1 MPSESP
7 RDLKFNAGKIDEF
20 VTSMGWTYTDRFGNK
35 HYTIEGINYLAQQV
49 MNAFGYV
56 TLTGVTFTT
65 GATVSTPNEVLFNPT
80 DNSYYKWTGSFSGG
94 PKVVPANSTPESTGG
109 IGPGA
114 WINVGDTALRSELQ
128 NGDGSLVNTRYGTL
142 DEYVEKTPS
151 ILATKYMTDDELA
164 SVFAR
169 ARIKYVNV
177 SVQLAVNEAA
187 EKGCGV
193 FFPPGDYVFDAK
205 VNVWT
210 GCTSIWGDGGA
221 TIVRSQ
227 RSYFVSGS
235 TTDIDPLQDRSN
247 LLLIATGADGTIS
260 IHGIRIDG
268 NARNMEVGA
277 SGSGTSIPDQTRYI
291 DICPTNA
298 EPYSNTPDGVKTP
311 VPNVTWADH
320 KYSLGGVLIF
330 DCVFYDAP
338 GSCIGG
344 NMRNIRIQGNT
355 MDGWYDHAVYTA
367 GATFASSGLGALVE
381 EISVIGNSMKNRV
394 NTRGNG
400 CIKGRCGFTRFS
412 IIGNNLDVLDNAI
425 ALDMPGTNGN
435 IPWGQITVSGNNIQT
450 QGVGIHIVP
459 GTSTTPWIDTGWMR
473 ALVVSGNTIRA
484 YDRILLIG
492 TNGTIIE
499 SATIIFS
506 NNVMTAPLFM
516 YNYAAMSNS
525 QFKVE
530 GGLIST
536 SSPIFMNASDDA
548 TSVNSSITF
557 IGVEMRSDSTS
568 AVGFASLGNFNR
580 ISLCNCNITNLQ
592 LGTGAAATQIQIKEC
607 NVSFFSGFSATAL
620 PFIDVI
626 TSTNV
631 GLMNLIEIDG
641 NKFDRGPSTIRLK
654 CSSACAVLF
663 TKNKLLNCSNRVVNF
678 HPIGYSPKVLIV
690 SGNVQIGGFLFNQLQ
705 TGVSKA
711 TGTSYAEFTN
721 NYVAST
727 TPGTAGNA
735 TILIDDGA
743 TPWLSQYENIRV
755 ADNMF
760 KDATNAIQCSGT
772 AVSGIVSLNKLWFG
786 DNSST
791 NSTATCQYPAANKA
805 NTDMPQN
812 ITI

>member
-1 MPSESP
+1 MTDITANVVVSMPSQLFTMARSF
-7 RDLKFNAGKIDEF
+7 KAVANGKIYIGKIDTDPVNPENQIQVYVENEDGSHVPVSQPIIINAAGYPVYNGQIAKF
-20 VTSMGWTYTDRFGNK
+20 VTVQGHSMAVYDAYG
-35 HYTIEGINYLAQQV
+35 AQQ
-49 MNAFGYV
+49 FYY
-56 TLTGVTFTT
+56 
-65 GATVSTPNEVLFNPT
+65 PNVLKYDP
-80 DNSYYKWTGSFSGG
+80 DQ
-94 PKVVPANSTPESTGG
+94 
-109 IGPGA
+109 
-114 WINVGDTALRSELQ
+114 LRLELAHG
-128 NGDGSLVNTRYGTL
+128 NGSLVNTRYGTL
-142 DEYVEKTPS
+142 DEYVEKNPS

-169 ARIKYVNV
+169 DRIKYVNA

-298 EPYSNTPDGVKTP
+298 EPYNNTPDGVKTP
-311 VPNVTWADH
+311 APNVTWADH
-320 KYSLGGVLIF
+320 RYSLGGVLVY
-330 DCVFYDAP
+330 DCVFYDSP

-344 NMRNIRIQGNT
+344 NMRNIRIQGNS

-367 GATFASSGLGALVE
+367 GATWDTAGQGALVE
-381 EISVIGNSMKNRV
+381 DIAVIGNSMKNRV

-425 ALDMPGTNGN
+425 VLDMPGSNGN

-473 ALVVSGNTIRA
+473 SLVASGNTIRA
-484 YDRILLIG
+484 YDRIMLIG
-492 TNGTIIE
+492 TPGVVIE
-499 SATIIFS
+499 SAIIS
-506 NNVMTAPLFM
+506 LNNNTMIAPLFM
-516 YNYAAMSNS
+516 TNYAQMSNCE
-525 QFKVE
+525 FKII
-530 GGLIST
+530 GGVIATTGTTFMFAQDSSNIS
-536 SSPIFMNASDDA
+536 SNSGIEFNGA
-548 TSVNSSITF
+548 TL
-557 IGVEMRSDSTS
+557 RSDSTS
-568 AVGFASLGNFNR
+568 SVGFAAVGNFNR
-580 ISLCNCNITNLQ
+580 IKISNCNISNINFA
-592 LGTGAAATQIQIKEC
+592 TGSAATELRVIDNK
-607 NVSFFSGFSATAL
+607 VSYYSGFSL
-620 PFIDVI
+620 MPFIDVM

-631 GLMNLIEIDG
+631 GLMNFISLTG
-641 NKFDRGPSTIRLK
+641 NEFTNGPSLIRIK
-654 CSSACAVLF
+654 CSSNCLASF
-663 TKNKLLNCSNRVVNF
+663 IENKFYNCGTRVVKF
-678 HPIGYSPKVLIV
+678 HPAGYTPRSLIV
-690 SGNVQIGGFLFNQLQ
+690 RGNIQIGGFLFDQLQ

-711 TGTSYAEFTN
+711 TGTSYAEFSR
-721 NYVAST
+721 NYISSS

-735 TILIDDGA
+735 TMLIDDGA
-743 TPWLSQYENIRV
+743 TPWLSQYENIRI

-760 KDATNAIQCSGT
+760 KDAINVIQCSGS
-772 AVSGIVSLNKLWFG
+772 AVSGIASQNKLWFG
-786 DNSST
+786 DNSTT

-812 ITI
+812 ITL

>member
-1 MPSESP
+1 MIRS
-7 RDLKFNAGKIDEF
+7 
-20 VTSMGWTYTDRFGNK
+20 
-35 HYTIEGINYLAQQV
+35 
-49 MNAFGYV
+49 
-56 TLTGVTFTT
+56 
-65 GATVSTPNEVLFNPT
+65 
-80 DNSYYKWTGSFSGG
+80 
-94 PKVVPANSTPESTGG
+94 VP
-109 IGPGA
+109 
-114 WINVGDTALRSELQ
+114 
-128 NGDGSLVNTRYGTL
+128 
-142 DEYVEKTPS
+142 
-151 ILATKYMTDDELA
+151 A
-164 SVFAR
+164 SVFGR
-169 ARIKYVNV
+169 DRIKYVNS

-277 SGSGTSIPDQTRYI
+277 SGSETSIPNQTRYI

-298 EPYSNTPDGVKTP
+298 EPYNNTPDGVKTP
-311 VPNVTWADH
+311 APNVTWADH
-320 KYSLGGVLIF
+320 RYSLGGVLVY
-330 DCVFYDAP
+330 DCVFYDSP

-367 GATFASSGLGALVE
+367 GATFASPGVGALVE
-381 EISVIGNSMKNRV
+381 EIAVIGNSMKNRV

-435 IPWGQITVSGNNIQT
+435 IPWGQVTVSGNNIQT

-459 GTSTTPWIDTGWMR
+459 GTSTTTWIDTGWMK

-484 YDRILLIG
+484 YDRIILIG
-492 TNGTIIE
+492 TNGTVIE
-499 SATIIFS
+499 SATITFS
-506 NNVMTAPLFM
+506 NNIMTAPLFM
-516 YNYAAMSNS
+516 YNYAAMSNC
-525 QFKVE
+525 QLKIE

-536 SSPIFMNASDDA
+536 SSPIFMNASDDGS
-548 TSVNSSITF
+548 SVNSSMTF
-557 IGVEMRSDSTS
+557 SGVEMRSDSLS
-568 AVGFASLGNFNR
+568 SVGFASIANFNR
-580 ISLCNCNITNLQ
+580 VLLVNCNMTNIQ
-592 LGTGAAATQIQIKEC
+592 LGTGAAATQLQVKSC
-607 NVSFFSGFSATAL
+607 NVSFYSGFAATAI
-620 PFIDVI
+620 PFIDTI

-631 GLMNLIEIDG
+631 GLMSLIEIEG
-641 NKFDRGPSTIRLK
+641 NRFDRGPSLIRLK
-654 CSSACAVLF
+654 CSSSCTLLF
-663 TKNKLLNCSNRVVNF
+663 TGNKLLNCSNRVVNF

-690 SGNVQIGGFLFNQLQ
+690 TRNVQYGGFLFNQLQ

-711 TGTSYAEFTN
+711 TGTSYAEFSN

-727 TPGTAGNA
+727 TAGTAGNA
-735 TILIDDGA
+735 TILIDDGV

-755 ADNMF
+755 VDNMF
-760 KDATNAIQCSGT
+760 KDATDAIRCSGS
-772 AVSGIVSLNKLWFG
+772 AVSGIASANKLWFG

-791 NSTATCQYPAANKA
+791 NSTATCQYPPANKA

>member
-1 MPSESP
+1 MSDITANIVVSMPSQLFTMP
-7 RDLKFNAGKIDEF
+7 RSFKALANGKVYISKIDTPPGE
-20 VTSMGWTYTDRFGNK
+20 MTD
-35 HYTIEGINYLAQQV
+35 
-49 MNAFGYV
+49 
-56 TLTGVTFTT
+56 
-65 GATVSTPNEVLFNPT
+65 
-80 DNSYYKWTGSFSGG
+80 
-94 PKVVPANSTPESTGG
+94 PANSVQVYLENEDGSHVPVSQPLIINAGGFPVYNGQIAKFVTVEGHAMAVYDAYGSQQFYYPNILKYDPDQLRQELETG
-109 IGPGA
+109 
-114 WINVGDTALRSELQ
+114 N
-128 NGDGSLVNTRYGTL
+128 GSLVNTRYGTI

-169 ARIKYVNV
+169 DRIKYVNA

-247 LLLIATGADGTIS
+247 LLLIATGANGTIS

-298 EPYSNTPDGVKTP
+298 EPYNNTPDGVKTP

-320 KYSLGGVLIF
+320 RYSLGGVLIF
-330 DCVFYDAP
+330 DCVFYDSP

-367 GATFASSGLGALVE
+367 GATWDTAGQGALVE
-381 EISVIGNSMKNRV
+381 EIAVIGNSMKNRV
-394 NTRGNG
+394 NTRDNG

-412 IIGNNLDVLDNAI
+412 IIGNNIDVLGNAI
-425 ALDMPGTNGN
+425 TLDMPGGNGN
-435 IPWGQITVSGNNIQT
+435 IPWGQISVSGNNIQT
-450 QGVGIHIVP
+450 QGIGIHIVP
-459 GTSTTPWIDTGWMR
+459 GTSITPWIDTKWMR
-473 ALVVSGNTIRA
+473 ALNVNGNTIRA
-484 YDRILLIG
+484 YDRIMLIG
-492 TNGTIIE
+492 TPGVVIE
-499 SATIIFS
+499 SANITLS
-506 NNVMTAPLFM
+506 NNDMIAPLFM
-516 YNYAAMSNS
+516 TNYAQMSNCEFKVIGGLIATTGTTFMYSQDSSVASSNS
-525 QFKVE
+525 QIEFN
-530 GGLIST
+530 G
-536 SSPIFMNASDDA
+536 A
-548 TSVNSSITF
+548 T
-557 IGVEMRSDSTS
+557 MRSDSTS
-568 AVGFASLGNFNR
+568 SVGFAALGNFNR
-580 ISLCNCNITNLQ
+580 IKLTNCNVSNINFA
-592 LGTGAAATQIQIKEC
+592 TGAAATELRVINNK
-607 NVSFFSGFSATAL
+607 VSYYSGFASI
-620 PFIDVI
+620 PFIDVM

-631 GLMNLIEIDG
+631 GLMNFIGFEG
-641 NKFDRGPSTIRLK
+641 NEFTNGPSLIRLK
-654 CSSACAVLF
+654 CSSNCLVSF
-663 TKNKLLNCSNRVVNF
+663 FENKFYNCGSRVVKF
-678 HPIGYSPKVLIV
+678 HSAGYTPKSLIV
-690 SGNVQIGGFLFNQLQ
+690 RDNIQLGGSMFDQLQ

-711 TGTSYAEFTN
+711 TGTSYAEFTS
-721 NYVAST
+721 NYVASI
-727 TPGTAGNA
+727 TPGTAGTA
-735 TILIDDGA
+735 TILIDDGV

-760 KDATNAIQCSGT
+760 KDAINVIQCSGS
-772 AVSGIVSLNKLWFG
+772 AVSGIASLNKLWFG
-786 DNSST
+786 GNSST
-791 NSTATCQYPAANKA
+791 NSTATCQYPEANKA